1 VTAPANTNRLAFP
14 PMRVH
19 LDLVSQEDKPAIPV
33 NYNHLLSRAL
43 LKILAK
49 AEPAYQAHL
58 RTLGLK
64 GQFNKR
70 FRLFTFSSL
79 QFYGPR
85 WNLEDGVF
93 IFEEPLHAK
102 LILSFAHPPEFVK
115 NEFIPLLDNATLVIN
130 SRAGELRLRVA
141 SLETKPFPQIQAGTY
156 KALAPITISR
166 KVKDEVRYL
175 SPRSYECGLALAD
188 NLVEKYEL
196 LTGER
201 LSQDMISLKV
211 DPDYLSRAPHPMKV
225 FNLDEGTPDAAR
237 VRAFL
242 APVRISGDPRLIRLA
257 FACGLGER
265 NWQGFGLLAEPSA
278 RKFRSLRKA

>member
-1 VTAPANTNRLAFP
+1 
-14 PMRVH
+14 MRVH
-19 LDLVSQEDKPAIPV
+19 LDLVSLEDRPAIPV

-43 LKILAK
+43 LKILSK

-93 IFEEPLHAK
+93 VFEEPLRAK
-102 LILSFAHPPEFVK
+102 LILSFAHPQ
-115 NEFIPLLDNATLVIN
+115 EFIKTELAPLFADAVLTIN
-130 SRAGELRLRVA
+130 SRAGELHLKVD
-141 SLETKPFPQIQAGTY
+141 SHEVKPFPQLQAGTF

-188 NLVEKYEL
+188 NLIEKYEL

-201 LSQDMISLKV
+201 LTQEMVTIKV
-211 DPDYLSRAPHPMKV
+211 DPEYLARAPHPMKV

-242 APVRISGDPRLIRLA
+242 APVRLSGDPRLIRLA

-265 NWQGFGLLAEPSA
+265 NSQGFGLLAEPSA

>member
-1 VTAPANTNRLAFP
+1 
-14 PMRVH
+14 MRVH
-19 LDLVSQEDKPAIPV
+19 LDLVSLEDKPAIPV
-33 NYNHLLSRAL
+33 NYNHILSRAL
-43 LKILAK
+43 LKILSK

-70 FRLFTFSSL
+70 FRLLTFSSL

-85 WNLEDGVF
+85 WDLEEGVF
-93 IFEEPLHAK
+93 VFEEPLRAK
-102 LILSFAHPPEFVK
+102 LILSFAHPQ
-115 NEFIPLLDNATLVIN
+115 EFIKTELAPLLNDATLTIN
-130 SRAGELRLRVA
+130 SRVGELRLKVD
-141 SLETKPFPQIQAGTY
+141 SSEVKPFPQLQAGTF

-188 NLVEKYEL
+188 NLIEKYEL

-201 LSQDMISLKV
+201 LTQDMVTIKV
-211 DPDYLSRAPHPMKV
+211 DPEYLARAPHPMKV

-242 APVRISGDPRLIRLA
+242 APVRLSGDPRLIRLA

-265 NWQGFGLLAEPSA
+265 NSQGFGLLAEPSA

>member
-1 VTAPANTNRLAFP
+1 
-14 PMRVH
+14 MRVH
-19 LDLVSQEDKPAIPV
+19 LDLVSLEEKPSIPV
-33 NYNHLLSRAL
+33 NYNHLLSRAVL
-43 LKILAK
+43 RVLSK

-79 QFYGPR
+79 QFFGPR
-85 WNLEDGVF
+85 WNLDDG
-93 IFEEPLHAK
+93 IFRFDEPLHAK
-102 LILSFAHPPEFVK
+102 LILSFAHDQDFIKKEFL
-115 NEFIPLLDNATLVIN
+115 PLFENAKLMIGGRSGPDLHLKIN
-130 SRAGELRLRVA
+130 SFEPR
-141 SLETKPFPQIQAGTY
+141 PFPQIQAGTY

-201 LSQDMISLKV
+201 LSQDMVTIKA
-211 DPDYLSRAPHPMKV
+211 DAEYLARGAHPMKV

-242 APVRISGDPRLIRLA
+242 APVRLSGDPRLIKLA

-265 NWQGFGLLAEPSA
+265 NSQGFGLLAEPSA

>member
-1 VTAPANTNRLAFP
+1 
-14 PMRVH
+14 MRVH
-19 LDLVSQEDKPAIPV
+19 LDLVSLEEKPAVPV

-43 LKILAK
+43 LKVLAK

-85 WNLEDGVF
+85 WDLEDG
-93 IFEEPLHAK
+93 IFRFSEPLHAK
-102 LILSFAHPPEFVK
+102 LILSFAHPTEFVR
-115 NEFIPLLDNATLVIN
+115 NEIVPHFEGATLTLAAR
-130 SRAGELRLRVA
+130 SGEVHLKVA
-141 SLETKPFPQIQAGTY
+141 SIDSRPFPQIQAGTY

-166 KVKDEVRYL
+166 KVKDEIRYL

-201 LSQDMISLKV
+201 LSQDMVSIKV
-211 DPDYLSRAPHPMKV
+211 DPEYLARAPHPMKI

-265 NWQGFGLLAEPSA
+265 NAQGFGLLAEPSA

>member
-1 VTAPANTNRLAFP
+1 
-14 PMRVH
+14 MRVH
-19 LDLVSQEDKPAIPV
+19 LDLVSLDENPSIPV

-43 LKILAK
+43 LKILSK
-49 AEPAYQAHL
+49 AEPGYQALL

-85 WNLEDGVF
+85 WNIDEG
-93 IFEEPLHAK
+93 IFRWEEPLHAK
-102 LILSFAHPPEFVK
+102 LIMSFAHNQDFVK
-115 NEFIPLLDNATLVIN
+115 NEFFPLFNGATIVLN
-130 SRAGELRLRVA
+130 SRSGETRLKINTAELR
-141 SLETKPFPQIQAGTY
+141 PFPQIQAGTY

-175 SPRSYECGLALAD
+175 SPRGYECGLALAD

-201 LSQDMISLKV
+201 LSQDMVTIKA
-211 DPDYLSRAPHPMKV
+211 DADYLARGTHPMKV
-225 FNLDEGTPDAAR
+225 FNLDAGTPDAAR

-242 APVRISGDPRLIRLA
+242 APVKISGDPRLIRIA

-265 NWQGFGLLAEPSA
+265 NSQGFGLLAEPSA